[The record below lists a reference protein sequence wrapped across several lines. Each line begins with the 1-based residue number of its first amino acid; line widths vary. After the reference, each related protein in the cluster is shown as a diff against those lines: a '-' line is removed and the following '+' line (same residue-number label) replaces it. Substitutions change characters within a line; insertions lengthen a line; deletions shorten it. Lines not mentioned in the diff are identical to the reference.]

1 MLYCGSYPP
10 VWNLCLRRL
19 FVLCARFLALLMC
32 AHTHTPNASLDMDQ
46 LNFPK
51 QNPKFKASNTI
62 MRYYFVYRVNKFY
75 YSPVFFLSLCCVQHP
90 IHIHT
95 LNASACLGCKNSWLD
110 FTVCINLSIVSV
122 VFFGMRVINVYNFVQ
137 QNIWF

>member
-19 FVLCARFLALLMC
+19 FVLCAQFLALLMC
-32 AHTHTPNASLDMDQ
+32 AHTHAPNASLDMDQ

-75 YSPVFFLSLCCVQHP
+75 YSPVFFCLFVAFNTQSTYTHSMHP
-90 IHIHT
+90 HVWVAKI
-95 LNASACLGCKNSWLD
+95 LD
-110 FTVCINLSIVSV
+110 
-122 VFFGMRVINVYNFVQ
+122 
-137 QNIWF
+137 